1 MSEAVLNIVLCDD
14 KPETVKKLEEAL
26 TVYLEKQEIGY
37 CISRYRFPSEVFEYM
52 RSDTVHILFMDLE
65 FGEQEEDG
73 ILWIKR
79 IHQEHPDTLVMIL
92 TAYEKRYKEGYQVRA
107 FRFMTKPVIRQELE
121 DNVRDCL
128 MELGGIHTISIL
140 QKNMVLSLSV
150 QEVVYM
156 EAYLGESKIYT
167 GEKMYYSEESL
178 LQWEKKLLGTHF
190 FRIHKSFLIN
200 LSHVTEIISSRHEVV
215 LDGKI
220 RLSVA
225 RRRWTEFQKR
235 FMRYDVSK

>member
-1 MSEAVLNIVLCDD
+1 
-14 KPETVKKLEEAL
+14 
-26 TVYLEKQEIGY
+26 
-37 CISRYRFPSEVFEYM
+37 
-52 RSDTVHILFMDLE
+52 
-65 FGEQEEDG
+65 
-73 ILWIKR
+73 
-79 IHQEHPDTLVMIL
+79 
-92 TAYEKRYKEGYQVRA
+92 
-107 FRFMTKPVIRQELE
+107 
-121 DNVRDCL
+121 
-128 MELGGIHTISIL
+128 
-140 QKNMVLSLSV
+140 
-150 QEVVYM
+150 M